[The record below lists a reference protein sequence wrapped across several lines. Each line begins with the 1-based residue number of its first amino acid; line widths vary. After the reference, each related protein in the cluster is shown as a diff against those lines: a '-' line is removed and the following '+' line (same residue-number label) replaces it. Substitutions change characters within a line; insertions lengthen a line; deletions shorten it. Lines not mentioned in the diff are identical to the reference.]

1 MGLREATDGEGAVR
15 GPLDRSLAEELARTL
30 RALADPTRIQ
40 ILSIIAGSPGGEAT
54 VQTITDGMGLRQ
66 PTISYHLRIM
76 LEDGH
81 VLRDQRGRNV
91 WYSIAPDRRDTVHDL
106 LG

>member
-1 MGLREATDGEGAVR
+1 
-15 GPLDRSLAEELARTL
+15 
-30 RALADPTRIQ
+30 
-40 ILSIIAGSPGGEAT
+40 
-54 VQTITDGMGLRQ
+54 MGLRQ